1 MDRLIRTKL
10 GTETNKMN
18 PEEIEKSFK
27 DEEESEG
34 RGERERERGR
44 ERFVPFPL
52 IFASVYKQIPINSV
66 CHLHFSLRFVFLE
79 IRF

>member
-1 MDRLIRTKL
+1 MIQSSLQLHFPIESVQENVSDGIIHMDRLIRTKL

-34 RGERERERGR
+34 RGEREREK
-44 ERFVPFPL
+44 E
-52 IFASVYKQIPINSV
+52 A
-66 CHLHFSLRFVFLE
+66 
-79 IRF
+79 